1 MLHTKM
7 HKSRMAIMV
16 KQLMLVGAE
25 CIFCYAYVSVIQKL
39 AEETAER
46 ILATTGQENTIK
58 HNRRINEQ
66 FYFRLQ
72 QKADFA
78 NIK

>member
-25 CIFCYAYVSVIQKL
+25 CIFCYAYVSVMQKL

-46 ILATTGQENTIK
+46 ILATTGQENTIRS
-58 HNRRINEQ
+58 NRR
-66 FYFRLQ
+66 
-72 QKADFA
+72 
-78 NIK
+78 NITSVTGE

>member
-16 KQLMLVGAE
+16 KQLIPIGAE
-25 CIFCYAYVSVIQKL
+25 RIFCYAYVSVMQKL

-46 ILATTGQENTIK
+46 ILATTRQENTIRP
-58 HNRRINEQ
+58 NRR
-66 FYFRLQ
+66 
-72 QKADFA
+72 
-78 NIK
+78 NITSITGE

>member
-1 MLHTKM
+1 
-7 HKSRMAIMV
+7 MAIMI

-25 CIFCYAYVSVIQKL
+25 CMFCYAYVSVIQKL

-58 HNRRINEQ
+58 PNRR
-66 FYFRLQ
+66 
-72 QKADFA
+72 
-78 NIK
+78 NITSITGE

>member
-46 ILATTGQENTIK
+46 ILVMTGQENTIRP
-58 HNRRINEQ
+58 NRR
-66 FYFRLQ
+66 
-72 QKADFA
+72 
-78 NIK
+78 NITSITGE

>member
-1 MLHTKM
+1 M

-25 CIFCYAYVSVIQKL
+25 CIFCYAYISVMQKL

-46 ILATTGQENTIK
+46 ILAMTGQENTIRP
-58 HNRRINEQ
+58 NRR
-66 FYFRLQ
+66 
-72 QKADFA
+72 
-78 NIK
+78 NITSITGE

>member
-1 MLHTKM
+1 M

-25 CIFCYAYVSVIQKL
+25 CIFCYAYVSAMQKL

-46 ILATTGQENTIK
+46 ILAMTGQENTIRS
-58 HNRRINEQ
+58 NRR
-66 FYFRLQ
+66 
-72 QKADFA
+72 
-78 NIK
+78 NITNITGE

>member
-46 ILATTGQENTIK
+46 ILVMTGQENTIRS
-58 HNRRINEQ
+58 NRR
-66 FYFRLQ
+66 
-72 QKADFA
+72 
-78 NIK
+78 NITSVTGE

>member
-1 MLHTKM
+1 M

-46 ILATTGQENTIK
+46 ILVMTGQENTIRS
-58 HNRRINEQ
+58 NRR
-66 FYFRLQ
+66 
-72 QKADFA
+72 
-78 NIK
+78 NITSVTGE

>member
-1 MLHTKM
+1 M

-39 AEETAER
+39 ARETAER
-46 ILATTGQENTIK
+46 ILVMTGQENTIK
-58 HNRRINEQ
+58 PNRR
-66 FYFRLQ
+66 
-72 QKADFA
+72 
-78 NIK
+78 NITSITGE

>member
-46 ILATTGQENTIK
+46 ILATTGQENTIMSNK
-58 HNRRINEQ
+58 R
-66 FYFRLQ
+66 
-72 QKADFA
+72 
-78 NIK
+78 NITSITGE

>member
-1 MLHTKM
+1 MYN
-7 HKSRMAIMV
+7 SRMAIMV

-46 ILATTGQENTIK
+46 ILAMTGQENTIRP
-58 HNRRINEQ
+58 NRR
-66 FYFRLQ
+66 
-72 QKADFA
+72 
-78 NIK
+78 NITSITGE

>member
-25 CIFCYAYVSVIQKL
+25 CVFCYAYVNVMQKL
-39 AEETAER
+39 AGETAER
-46 ILATTGQENTIK
+46 ILAMAGQENTIK
-58 HNRRINEQ
+58 PNRR
-66 FYFRLQ
+66 
-72 QKADFA
+72 
-78 NIK
+78 NITSITGE

>member
-39 AEETAER
+39 TEETAE
-46 ILATTGQENTIK
+46 
-58 HNRRINEQ
+58 RINEQ

>member
-1 MLHTKM
+1 M
-7 HKSRMAIMV
+7 HKSRMAIMI

-46 ILATTGQENTIK
+46 ILATTGQENTIMP
-58 HNRRINEQ
+58 NRR
-66 FYFRLQ
+66 
-72 QKADFA
+72 
-78 NIK
+78 NITSITGE

>member
-1 MLHTKM
+1 M

-46 ILATTGQENTIK
+46 ILVMTGQKNTIMS
-58 HNRRINEQ
+58 NRR
-66 FYFRLQ
+66 
-72 QKADFA
+72 
-78 NIK
+78 NITSITGE

>member
-16 KQLMLVGAE
+16 KQFIPIGAE
-25 CIFCYAYVSVIQKL
+25 CIFCYAYVSAMQKL

-58 HNRRINEQ
+58 PNRR
-66 FYFRLQ
+66 
-72 QKADFA
+72 
-78 NIK
+78 NITSITGE

>member
-58 HNRRINEQ
+58 PNRRINEQ

>member
-16 KQLMLVGAE
+16 KQLMLVGVE

-58 HNRRINEQ
+58 PNRR
-66 FYFRLQ
+66 
-72 QKADFA
+72 
-78 NIK
+78 NITSITGE

>member
-16 KQLMLVGAE
+16 KQFMLVGAE

-58 HNRRINEQ
+58 PNRR
-66 FYFRLQ
+66 
-72 QKADFA
+72 
-78 NIK
+78 NITSITGE

>member
-7 HKSRMAIMV
+7 HKSRMAIMI

-25 CIFCYAYVSVIQKL
+25 CIFCYAYVSVMQKL

-46 ILATTGQENTIK
+46 ILATTGQENTIRP
-58 HNRRINEQ
+58 NSR
-66 FYFRLQ
+66 
-72 QKADFA
+72 
-78 NIK
+78 NITSITGE

>member
-16 KQLMLVGAE
+16 KQLMLVSAE

-58 HNRRINEQ
+58 PNRR
-66 FYFRLQ
+66 
-72 QKADFA
+72 
-78 NIK
+78 NITSITGE

>member
-25 CIFCYAYVSVIQKL
+25 CVFCYAYVNVIQKL

-58 HNRRINEQ
+58 PNRR
-66 FYFRLQ
+66 
-72 QKADFA
+72 
-78 NIK
+78 NIISITGE

>member
-1 MLHTKM
+1 M

-25 CIFCYAYVSVIQKL
+25 CIFCYAYVSVMQKL

-46 ILATTGQENTIK
+46 ILATTGQENTIMS
-58 HNRRINEQ
+58 NRR
-66 FYFRLQ
+66 
-72 QKADFA
+72 
-78 NIK
+78 NITSITGE

>member
-1 MLHTKM
+1 M

-25 CIFCYAYVSVIQKL
+25 CIFCYAYVSVMQKL

-46 ILATTGQENTIK
+46 ILATTGQENTIRL
-58 HNRRINEQ
+58 NRRINEQ

>member
-39 AEETAER
+39 AGETAER

-58 HNRRINEQ
+58 PNRR
-66 FYFRLQ
+66 
-72 QKADFA
+72 
-78 NIK
+78 NITSITGE